1 MEIKVNKEVRDYTE
15 SLFMGLSVRQCVYSA
30 IACVVA
36 VFLYFRFEK
45 LLGLELTSWLCIIG
59 ALPFAA
65 LGFICFQSM
74 SAGQIVMTV
83 IKSFILSHRQLID
96 QPFNLYFEAYK
107 GVMSKYDKKLFKIE
121 KNKIKKN
128 LEFRKQ
134 HRIRFLLIQCIK
146 TVFLK

>member
-15 SLFMGLSVRQCVYSA
+15 SLFIGLSVRQCVYSA

-45 LLGLELTSWLCIIG
+45 LLGLEITSWLCIIG

-65 LGFICFQSM
+65 LGFIYFQSM
-74 SAGQIVMTV
+74 SAGQIVMAV

-107 GVMSKYDKKLFKIE
+107 GVMNKYDKKLFKIE
-121 KNKIKKN
+121 KTK
-128 LEFRKQ
+128 
-134 HRIRFLLIQCIK
+134 
-146 TVFLK
+146 

>member
-1 MEIKVNKEVRDYTE
+1 
-15 SLFMGLSVRQCVYSA
+15 MGLSVRQCVYSA

-65 LGFICFQSM
+65 LGFIYFQSM
-74 SAGQIVMTV
+74 SAGQIVMTIV
-83 IKSFILSHRQLID
+83 KSIILSHRQLID

-107 GVMSKYDKKLFKIE
+107 GVMNKYDKKLFKIE
-121 KNKIKKN
+121 KTK
-128 LEFRKQ
+128 
-134 HRIRFLLIQCIK
+134 
-146 TVFLK
+146 